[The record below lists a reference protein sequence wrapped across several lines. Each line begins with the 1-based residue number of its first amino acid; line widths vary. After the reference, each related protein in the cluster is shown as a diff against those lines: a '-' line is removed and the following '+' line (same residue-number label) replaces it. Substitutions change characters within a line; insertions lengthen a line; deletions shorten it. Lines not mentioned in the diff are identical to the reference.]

1 MITIDLSNPLALVD
15 SVMHYVLIATI
26 ILGCIF
32 ALIGLIF
39 IIKRIRY
46 SLQVKHNKK
55 EREKLLKEQKA
66 LEN

>member
-1 MITIDLSNPLALVD
+1 MIIIDLSNPLALAD
-15 SVMHYVLIATI
+15 SIMHYVLIATI
-26 ILGCIF
+26 VLGCIF

-39 IIKRIRY
+39 IIKRVRY

-55 EREKLLKEQKA
+55 ERKKLLKEHKA

>member
-1 MITIDLSNPLALVD
+1 MIKIDLSSPLTLAD
-15 SVMHYVLIATI
+15 SIMHYVLIATI
-26 ILGCIF
+26 VLGCIF

-39 IIKRIRY
+39 IIKRVRY

-55 EREKLLKEQKA
+55 ERKKLLKEHKA